1 MFKLHWLV
9 HVKVAFWTFHQPCPD
24 CIILLFSLIFSLQI
38 FVVVVVVVTTAA
50 VLIFPPS
57 SLRVGSWNMIVVLP
71 HIFSLCVQ
79 CNRFGHSWETKTA
92 KKFVNKHLGH
102 IPESTA
108 WSIAHRG
115 VRRGGGGES
124 LVLPKKTSLSQH
136 ARVHGKVRVHHTAPQ
151 GGKKTEKNKNVY
163 MAA

>member
-1 MFKLHWLV
+1 MFKLHWLA

-38 FVVVVVVVTTAA
+38 FVVVVVVTTAA

-57 SLRVGSWNMIVVLP
+57 SLRVERWNTIAVLP

-115 VRRGGGGES
+115 VQRGGGKELGS
-124 LVLPKKTSLSQH
+124 SKKTSLSQH

-151 GGKKTEKNKNVY
+151 GGKKKLKQKCVHGSL
-163 MAA
+163 